1 MTYRIERIGRTDT
14 DWERLREVRLAQL
27 LDTPMAFVETYG
39 TALAHGDEEWHS
51 RIRRVNEPG
60 SVGLAAV
67 HDSGGDDG
75 AGAGEWVGTM
85 IGFTPEPGTALLVGV
100 WVHPEHRG
108 RERGVTDRMLDAIV
122 AWARETGARRLLLT
136 VHEDNARAAAFY
148 RRRGFEPTGGTKP
161 YPLDPAARE
170 LEMALPLL

>member
-14 DWERLREVRLAQL
+14 DWQRLREVRLAQL
-27 LDTPMAFVETYG
+27 LDTPMAFLETYG

-67 HDSGGDDG
+67 HDDG
-75 AGAGEWVGTM
+75 TGAGEWVGTM

-108 RERGVTDRMLDAIV
+108 RERGVTDTMLDAIV

-148 RRRGFEPTGGTKP
+148 RRRGFELTGGTKP
-161 YPLDPAARE
+161 YLLDPAARE
-170 LEMALPLL
+170 LEMALPLV

>member
-14 DWERLREVRLAQL
+14 DWERMREVRLAQL
-27 LDTPMAFVETYG
+27 LDTPMAFLETYG

-67 HDSGGDDG
+67 HDDG

-108 RERGVTDRMLDAIV
+108 RERGVTDTMLDAII

-148 RRRGFEPTGGTKP
+148 RRRGFEFTGGTKP

-170 LEMALPLL
+170 LEMALPLA